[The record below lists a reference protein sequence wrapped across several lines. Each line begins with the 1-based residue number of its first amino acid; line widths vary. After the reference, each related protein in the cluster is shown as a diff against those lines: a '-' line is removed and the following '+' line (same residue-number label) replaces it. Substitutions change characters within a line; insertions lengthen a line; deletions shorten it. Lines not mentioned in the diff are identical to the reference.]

1 VGGEAPRGPGRYG
14 ALLRRPHVGSM
25 FGWSI
30 LARMPVG
37 MVPLAL
43 ILLVRDE
50 GGSFGEA
57 GVVVASYALAVAV
70 GSPYAGRRV
79 DRRGPRRV
87 LVLRGL
93 VYPAFLL
100 AVVALALSGAPAL
113 ALAPLAAAAGVTLP
127 PVAATLRTLLPRLLK
142 GDLLSTAYSLDA
154 VLQEVFFVGGPLVV
168 ALLALLT
175 PKAAL
180 VGAAAAA
187 AAGTLGFVRIG
198 PVASAVPVERGH
210 DRRFGAIGFAGMR
223 TIVLLAVSWGL
234 AFGVIEVATPAFAEQ
249 HGTRALAGV
258 ALAAFSA
265 GSLVG
270 GVVAG
275 MRAVPDER
283 RRLLVAAAFLAA
295 FLALPIAA
303 TSIPTY
309 CVLIFFAGMP
319 IAPGVAAAYGLVG
332 KVVVSGSHAEA
343 FAWIGTAVSTG
354 IAAGAAAGGWLVDG
368 AGVRVALAAGSAA
381 AAVGF
386 TSCLLRRRTLRPL
399 GVA

>member
-1 VGGEAPRGPGRYG
+1 
-14 ALLRRPHVGSM
+14 M
-25 FGWSI
+25 FAWSI

-43 ILLVRDE
+43 ILLVRGE

-79 DRRGPRRV
+79 DRRGPRGV

-93 VYPAFLL
+93 VYPTCLL
-100 AVVALALSGAPAL
+100 AAVALALADAPVL
-113 ALAPLAAAAGVTLP
+113 VLAPVAAAAGVSLP
-127 PVAATLRTLLPRLLK
+127 PVAATLRTLLTRLV
-142 GDLLSTAYSLDA
+142 GPDLLSTAYSVDA
-154 VLQEVFFVGGPLVV
+154 VLQEIFFIAGPLAV

-175 PKAAL
+175 PGAAL

-187 AAGTLGFVRIG
+187 ALGTLAFVRIG
-198 PVASAVPVERGH
+198 PVGAATPVERGH
-210 DRRFGAIGFAGMR
+210 DRRFGAMGFAGMR
-223 TIVLLAVSWGL
+223 TVVLLAVSWGL
-234 AFGVIEVATPAFAEQ
+234 AFGAIEVATPAFAEQ
-249 HGTRALAGV
+249 HGNRALAGV

-270 GVVAG
+270 GIFAG
-275 MRAVPDER
+275 MRPVPDER
-283 RRLLVAAAFLAA
+283 RRLLVAAAALATC
-295 FLALPIAA
+295 LALPIAA
-303 TSIPTY
+303 TSIAAY
-309 CVLIFFAGMP
+309 CVLIFVAGLP

-343 FAWIGTAVSTG
+343 FAWIGTAVSSG
-354 IAAGAAAGGWLVDG
+354 IAVGAAAGGWLVDG

-386 TSCLLRRRTLRPL
+386 VSCLLRRRTLRPL
-399 GVA
+399 GAG